1 MTAARPSF
9 YITPVPPA
17 PMSGPTAAAP
27 SRLNADSR
35 RALAL
40 HAGGDLVGAEAA
52 DAQALADGCPDCR
65 GHLASVRGGLS
76 ALGNCDAGDAD
87 SGLWPAVR
95 ASLPAV
101 TPAAPPAKAR
111 WYAPAMALTA
121 AAVLVGAFAFGPTDT
136 ALPRVWDAAVPAKP
150 VNETEPAP
158 APSFKT
164 FPPRR
169 SAPALRDEYG
179 RVIVPAP
186 RR

>member
-1 MTAARPSF
+1 MTSARPSSS
-9 YITPVPPA
+9 TPPALPA
-17 PMSGPTAAAP
+17 PMSGPTAAATNRP
-27 SRLNADSR
+27 PGSQLNAESR

-40 HAGGDLVGAEAA
+40 HAGGDLAGTEAA

-76 ALGNCDAGDAD
+76 ALANCDAGDAD

-101 TPAAPPAKAR
+101 TPATPPAKAR

-121 AAVLVGAFAFGPTDT
+121 AAVLVGAFAFGPTGN
-136 ALPRVWDAAVPAKP
+136 AVPWGGEEPRARA
-150 VNETEPAP
+150 VGSETEAP
-158 APSFKT
+158 P
-164 FPPRR
+164 
-169 SAPALRDEYG
+169 PALRDAYG
-179 RVIVPAP
+179 RLIVPVRPDARP